1 MARSRLLLAAC
12 AAALWTL
19 GPAVATAP
27 AATPCWRTVLAQWSA
42 GSLGSAHTPACYRTA
57 LDRMPA
63 DLAMYS
69 SAQDDIT
76 QALLGAIARQ
86 PAGSGTQA
94 RAQPAVVGDLSAPKV
109 VAAGGILVVATALLV
124 ARRWHRVRRD

>member
-1 MARSRLLLAAC
+1 MARSRLLPAAC

-42 GSLGSAHTPACYRTA
+42 GSLGTTHTPACYRTA
-57 LDRMPA
+57 LERMPA

-69 SAQDDIT
+69 SAPDDIT
-76 QALLGAIARQ
+76 QSLLGAIARH
-86 PAGSGTQA
+86 PGSGSPTP
-94 RAQPAVVGDLSAPKV
+94 AQPAVVGDLSAPKV
-109 VAAGGILVVATALLV
+109 VAAGGILVVAAAVLV
-124 ARRWHRVRRD
+124 ARRWQRLRRD